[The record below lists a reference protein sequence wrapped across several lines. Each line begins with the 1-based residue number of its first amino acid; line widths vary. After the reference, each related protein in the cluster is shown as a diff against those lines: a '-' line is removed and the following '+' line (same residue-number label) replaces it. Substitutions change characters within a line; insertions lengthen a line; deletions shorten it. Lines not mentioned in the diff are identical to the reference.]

1 MKSFLDMS
9 KIMIMYCCEIPL
21 ISSWD
26 LAEALDYNHNYL
38 IYAIRRYVV
47 PVSSDDVSISM
58 ICGVPSAYLTP
69 AAINTLADNHIIP
82 RIHADHILYIMAT
95 TKD

>member
-38 IYAIRRYVV
+38 IYAIRRYVI
-47 PVSSDDVSISM
+47 PVSSNDARISL